1 MSESARRSLFELWLE
16 LLRSNLYQVLSVR
29 ADRLG

>member
-1 MSESARRSLFELWLE
+1 MTEPARKSVFDLWLE
-16 LLRSNLYQVLSVR
+16 LLRSNLYQVLSLR